1 MLNQENQSMKKRKT
15 VWRLLA
21 KALGEKAS
29 KCNKEADRVAL
40 IRLLMFLSI
49 LVTNCFI
56 VANAIRHWNDET
68 VINVE
73 VFVDEANIPSHLS
86 SSEKERLLTSNSRR
100 FPYD

>member
-1 MLNQENQSMKKRKT
+1 MKKNKS

-29 KCNKEADRVAL
+29 KCDKEADKIAL

-49 LVTNCFI
+49 LITNCFI

-68 VINVE
+68 EIE
-73 VFVDEANIPSHLS
+73 VFVETCGMPEYQIPDI
-86 SSEKERLLTSNSRR
+86 KASNKTLEIE
-100 FPYD
+100 

>member
-1 MLNQENQSMKKRKT
+1 MKKRKT

-49 LVTNCFI
+49 LITNCFI

-73 VFVDEANIPSHLS
+73 VFVDEGGIPSFVYQT
-86 SSEKERLLTSNSRR
+86 EKERTIKANSRR